1 MPARATKANKNVF
14 VNCPFDAAYQPL
26 LYALVFAVYD
36 CGFAARSALE
46 VVDTGEVR
54 IQKIQRLIRDS
65 RYGIH
70 DISRTE
76 PDSDTNLP
84 RFNMPLELGLFL
96 GARVFGGAEQQH
108 KVALVLEHTKYT
120 YQKYCSDIAGQDVQ
134 AHGGDPKRVV
144 TIVRNWLSTHAKTAM
159 PSGKIMAAR
168 FDSFNLVLPTM
179 CTEADLDIE
188 DLTFTDYTYLV
199 VKWLKA
205 ERRALIVPPVAGA
218 PD

>member
-1 MPARATKANKNVF
+1 VPAHANKNVF
-14 VNCPFDAAYQPL
+14 INCPFDPDYQPL
-26 LYALVFAVYD
+26 LYALVFAVHD
-36 CGFAARSALE
+36 CGFVARSALE

-70 DISRTE
+70 DISRT
-76 PDSDTNLP
+76 DLDLGTNLP

-96 GARVFGGAEQQH
+96 GARVFGGTKQQH
-108 KVALVLEHTKYT
+108 KVALVLEHTKYA

-144 TIVRNWLSTHAKTAM
+144 TIVRNWLSTHAKSPM
-159 PSGKIMAAR
+159 PGGKIMASR
-168 FDSFNLVLPTM
+168 FDSFRVVLPTM
-179 CTEADLDIE
+179 CTESDLDIDE
-188 DLTFTDYTYLV
+188 LTFTNYTSLV

-205 ERRALIVPPVAGA
+205 ERRTLIAPPT
-218 PD
+218 